1 LIKDF
6 DYIKEYEG
14 YVLDRVDLVFL
25 IEMVLF
31 YIVPAAYRCFLGLW
45 NLLSSL
51 FYPSS
56 LLGEVGRIGA
66 VVVLLV
72 SIVAVVIFL
81 FYYYSERLLLVIGVV
96 GSFCEGVSYYH
107 YDFSIFPFSA
117 FLFYLTYIYCGSSKY
132 RNKARL
138 GCVILPIPIINLL
151 SILVCWI
158 IGFSNDEDEENDEFN
173 QKKEG
178 LVFSIY
184 AKVLFFNEKEAKT
197 LNHPEAYGLLYSYYE
212 REGFR
217 RGLIIDRC
225 NEAIGD
231 GVSIVQAA
239 SYLKKISFCNDKDAV
254 KFVASLFRFI
264 EPVFRP
270 KKKQNDYT
278 GIEKI
283 LSKVAKVF
291 GLTKEEYY
299 CIVKLSAQKLIKLD
313 SEVAAHSEDFLRKV
327 NEGLRKKK
335 KSELY
340 RSTEFGTIS
349 NSRQQS
355 LRKVTENVR
364 NKRKN
369 GLYRPTGFRTISNL
383 RQQSEDNSNESGL
396 DEKNLMDEYYA
407 ILGCTPNAS
416 PKEIQSAYV
425 KIVRETDSPG
435 WGTKD
440 AKERFAK
447 IQEAYQKIKVAR
459 GF

>member
-1 LIKDF
+1 MIQDF
-6 DYIKEYEG
+6 DYIKEYEWQVG
-14 YVLDRVDLVFL
+14 DLVDFVFL

-31 YIVPAAYRCFLGLW
+31 YIVPAACWCFLRLW
-45 NLLSSL
+45 NL
-51 FYPSS
+51 FDPSS
-56 LLGEVGRIGA
+56 LLGVVGTIGA

-107 YDFSIFPFSA
+107 HWQGAFSILPFSA
-117 FLFYLTYIYCGSSKY
+117 FLFCLTYIYCGSSKY

-158 IGFSNDEDEENDEFN
+158 IGFSNDEDEENDEFY

-197 LNHPEAYGLLYSYYE
+197 LNHPDAYGLLYSYYE
-212 REGFR
+212 RQGFR

-225 NEAIGD
+225 NEAISD

-239 SYLKKISFCNDKDAV
+239 SYLKKKSFCNDKDAV
-254 KFVASLFRFI
+254 KFVASLFQLI
-264 EPVFRP
+264 EPDFRP

-327 NEGLRKKK
+327 NEGVKNKK

-340 RSTEFGTIS
+340 RSTKFGTIS

-355 LRKVTENVR
+355 LRKVTKNVR
-364 NKRKN
+364 NKRMN

-396 DEKNLMDEYYA
+396 DDENLMDEYYA

-416 PKEIQSAYV
+416 EKEIQSAYG
-425 KIVRETDSPG
+425 KIIKESDSPK
-435 WGTKD
+435 WDKKS
-440 AKERFAK
+440 AKERFVK
-447 IQEAYQKIKVAR
+447 IQEAYQKIKIAK